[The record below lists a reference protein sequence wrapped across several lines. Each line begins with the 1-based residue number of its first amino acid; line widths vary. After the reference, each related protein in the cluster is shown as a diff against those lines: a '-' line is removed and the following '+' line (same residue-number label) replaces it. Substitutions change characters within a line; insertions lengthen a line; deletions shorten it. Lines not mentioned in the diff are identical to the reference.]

1 MATHSASSQ
10 GADDVGLLDR
20 LVIVKVLVVLVI
32 AVLLVVKLIL
42 VLLLVLLHGIAVG
55 GLALLGSQLEALLLV
70 ELKLLLR
77 VILLV
82 IDVDVAVNLRVAVLA
97 KVGREGVVRDLDDGS
112 SVGGSQLLAKGGV
125 GDGEVVSDVN
135 RDLLTWMLACAG
147 ELARYDLPGTRVRDQ
162 RFIFVDISYIQVVV
176 DGNGR
181 KTSVGERVLYVLV
194 AKSTFNRHARQR
206 TSTKNLIPLMLIAT
220 WGLSRHPTTRGH
232 PAF

>member
-42 VLLLVLLHGIAVG
+42 VLVVVLLHGIAVG
-55 GLALLGSQLEALLLV
+55 GLALLGGQLEALLLV

-162 RFIFVDISYIQVVV
+162 RFILVDIFVSSSCC
-176 DGNGR
+176 G
-181 KTSVGERVLYVLV
+181 
-194 AKSTFNRHARQR
+194 
-206 TSTKNLIPLMLIAT
+206 
-220 WGLSRHPTTRGH
+220 W
-232 PAF
+232 

>member
-20 LVIVKVLVVLVI
+20 LVVVKVLVVLVI

-55 GLALLGSQLEALLLV
+55 GLALLGGQLEALLLV
-70 ELKLLLR
+70 ELKLLR
-77 VILLV
+77 IILLV

-162 RFIFVDISYIQVVV
+162 RFILVDILYIQVVV

-181 KTSVGERVLYVLV
+181 KTSVVERVLYVLV

-206 TSTKNLIPLMLIAT
+206 TSPKNLIPLMLITT
-220 WGLSRHPTTRGH
+220 WELSRHPTTRGH

>member
-32 AVLLVVKLIL
+32 AVLLVVEL
-42 VLLLVLLHGIAVG
+42 VLLVLVLLDGIAVG
-55 GLALLGSQLEALLLV
+55 SLALLGRQLEALLLV

-206 TSTKNLIPLMLIAT
+206 TSPKNLIPLMLIAT